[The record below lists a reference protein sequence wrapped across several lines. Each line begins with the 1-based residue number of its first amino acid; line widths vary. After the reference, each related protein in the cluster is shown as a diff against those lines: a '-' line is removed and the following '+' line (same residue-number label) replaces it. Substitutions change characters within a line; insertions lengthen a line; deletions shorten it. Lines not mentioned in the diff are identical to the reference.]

1 MYKIDQP
8 IHVTL
13 PMDEA
18 TVARLRAG
26 DQVLITGPVYTAR
39 DAAHARMVQ
48 AIQSGEPL
56 PFDIRDQC
64 LYYAGPTPARPGR
77 VAGAVG
83 PTTSSRMDG
92 FTPILLEHGLQS
104 MIGKG
109 KRSPAVREA
118 IAARRAVYFVAAGG
132 VAALLGQCV
141 KRAEM
146 VAYPELG
153 PEAVRRYEVRDFPA
167 IVGND
172 IYGGDVYELAA
183 EDRERAKR

>member
-1 MYKIDQP
+1 MDQP
-8 IHVTL
+8 IRVTL
-13 PMDEA
+13 PMSEE

-26 DQVLITGPVYTAR
+26 DQVLICGPVYTAR
-39 DAAHARMVQ
+39 DAAHARIVQ
-48 AIQSGEPL
+48 AIQSGEAL
-56 PFDIRDQC
+56 PFDIRNQC
-64 LYYAGPTPARPGR
+64 IYYAGPTPARPGH

-92 FTPILLEHGLQS
+92 FTPIMLEHGLQS

-109 KRSPAVREA
+109 KRSAAVREA
-118 IAARRAVYFVAAGG
+118 IAVRHAVYFVAAGG

-141 KRAEM
+141 QRADM

-153 PEAVRRYEVRDFPA
+153 PEAIRRYEVRDFPA

-172 IYGGDVYELAA
+172 MYGGDVYELAA
-183 EDRERAKR
+183 QDRERTKR